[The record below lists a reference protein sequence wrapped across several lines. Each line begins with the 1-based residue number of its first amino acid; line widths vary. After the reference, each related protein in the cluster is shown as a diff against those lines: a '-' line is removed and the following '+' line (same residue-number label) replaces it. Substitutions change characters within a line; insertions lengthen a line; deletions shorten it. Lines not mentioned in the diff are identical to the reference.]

1 MTPLLVIADKEI
13 RDALRNRWVISATLL
28 MAGLAFSLT
37 FLGSAPTGDL
47 GASRLA
53 VTVVSLSSLT
63 IFLVPLIALML
74 AHDALVGEMERG
86 TLLLLLAYPVTRSQV
101 VLGKFMGQI
110 VVMAIATVVG
120 YGAAGL
126 AVGLQG
132 EGADPQSW
140 HAFGALIASA
150 VLLGAVFIAL
160 AHLVSAVARERGGA
174 AGVAIGLWLLFVVLY
189 DMGLLGILVATK
201 GQIHEKIF
209 PWLLLG
215 NPTDIFRLYNLTAFE
230 NTRTFSGLAGLSGQ
244 MEFSPTWLLS
254 ALFAWVVV
262 PLGAAMV
269 VFKRREL

>member
-1 MTPLLVIADKEI
+1 MTPLLVIADKES
-13 RDALRNRWVISATLL
+13 RDALRNRWVLSATLL
-28 MAGLAFSLT
+28 MAGLAFALT

-47 GASRLA
+47 GARPLA

-86 TLLLLLAYPVTRSQV
+86 TLLLLLAYPVTRPQV
-101 VLGKFMGQI
+101 VLGKFLGQ
-110 VVMAIATVVG
+110 VLVLTIATVVG

-140 HAFGALIASA
+140 RAFAALIGSS

-160 AHLVSAVARERGGA
+160 AHLVSAIARERGGA
-174 AGVAIGLWLLFVVLY
+174 AGVAIGLWLFFVVLY
-189 DMGLLGILVATK
+189 DMGLLGVLVATR
-201 GQIHEKIF
+201 GQIHEQVF

-244 MEFSPTWLLS
+244 MPFSPTLLLAS
-254 ALFAWVVV
+254 LGVWVLI
-262 PLGAAMV
+262 PLLAAMEI
-269 VFKRREL
+269 FRRREL

>member
-1 MTPLLVIADKEI
+1 MNPLLVIADKET

-28 MAGLAFSLT
+28 MAGLAFALT
-37 FLGSAPTGDL
+37 FLGSAPTGNL
-47 GASRLA
+47 GANPLA

-74 AHDALVGEMERG
+74 SHDALVGEMERG
-86 TLLLLLAYPVTRSQV
+86 TLLLLLAHPVTRSQV
-101 VLGKFMGQI
+101 VLGKFVGQ
-110 VVMAIATVVG
+110 VGVLAVATVVG

-132 EGADPQSW
+132 EGADPESW
-140 HAFGALIASA
+140 RAFGALIGSS

-160 AHLVSAVARERGGA
+160 AHLVSALARERGGA
-174 AGVAIGLWLLFVVLY
+174 AGVAIGLWLFFVVLY
-189 DMGLLGILVATK
+189 DMGLLGMLVATK
-201 GQIHEKIF
+201 GQIHEQIF

-244 MEFSPTWLLS
+244 MPFSPTVLLG
-254 ALFAWVVV
+254 ALTAWVVI
-262 PLGAAMV
+262 PLLAAIGI
-269 VFKRREL
+269 FRRREL